1 MKIFIVSKKPII
13 HYRKLTDFKNDA
25 FIKNL
30 KALLSKSFLEEIVSF
45 VALRKSV
52 NVILEKHPSNK
63 RKYNRGNQTPY
74 VSKKLSRGSYEKVSS
89 SKK

>member
-1 MKIFIVSKKPII
+1 MMKIFIVSKKPII

-52 NVILEKHPSNK
+52 NVTLEKHPCNK
-63 RKYNRGNQTPY
+63 RRYNRGN
-74 VSKKLSRGSYEKVSS
+74 
-89 SKK
+89 